1 MLSKFGVEDVF
12 GYCRRWMIM
21 SGKDVIL
28 LFPGLT
34 SSLWLPGISLYS
46 FDSDIC
52 IIQHKVLKKKI
63 SG

>member
-52 IIQHKVLKKKI
+52 IIQHKVLKKI